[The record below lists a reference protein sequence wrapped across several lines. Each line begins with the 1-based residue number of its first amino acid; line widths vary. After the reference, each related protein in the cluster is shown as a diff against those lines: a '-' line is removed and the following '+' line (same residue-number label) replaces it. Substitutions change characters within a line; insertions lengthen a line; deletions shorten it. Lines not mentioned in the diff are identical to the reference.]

1 LMFLFEDHLG
11 KDTEIPKE
19 FLMKFA
25 SSIARHTMYLLPA
38 GILHILCGCQ
48 HRALA
53 FNGNYILYIRIQK
66 HSSHTRA
73 QLMRQRPGSQQTMA
87 EANASRVAHTGTFI
101 AL

>member
-1 LMFLFEDHLG
+1 MLLFEEQRG
-11 KDTEIPKE
+11 NDTKIPKE

-73 QLMRQRPGSQQTMA
+73 QLMRQRPG
-87 EANASRVAHTGTFI
+87 
-101 AL
+101 